1 MPSVDLRH
9 HRVWCLRAVPA
20 SSALSALNIG
30 VVGDER
36 REPPAAKSWGRAQ
49 ARPQPPENSRK
60 HAIPSPCGPHP
71 LARAR
76 WPNALLI
83 AWLLASASAAS
94 GQEPEL
100 SDAYFGE
107 RIAPLIEQYCGDC
120 HAGQEAEAGIRL
132 DRSDSLDKVR
142 QERSIWLK
150 VLGQL
155 QASAMPP
162 SDADQPT
169 AEERELLRV
178 WIDRAVNSVDCS
190 GPVSPGRVTLRRLN
204 RHEYRNTIRDLLGI
218 DYAPAA
224 DFPADDVGYGFD
236 HIGDVL
242 SLPTILMEKYLAA
255 AEEISRQAL
264 ADASSEPQ
272 DAQQRLPRRPI
283 ILRRPGEEWTPQAAA
298 AANLAPL
305 AAAAFRRPVT
315 DAEVA
320 RLAQL
325 VAQAVDDGE
334 SFEAGMQLAL
344 QAILISPHFLFRV
357 ELDPEGD
364 AETRQLNDHELAVRL
379 SYFLWSTMPDAE
391 LFDAAR
397 EGRLQDLSE
406 LEQQVRR
413 MLADPKSQALI
424 ENFAGQWLQLRNLD
438 TLTFDPA
445 RFPGCDAQLLADM
458 REETLQFFA
467 ALVREDQSLLRLLD
481 ADFTFVNQ
489 RLAAHYGLAGV
500 TGNEFRRV
508 SLQGTPRAGILTHAS
523 VLAVTSN
530 PSRTSP
536 VKRGKFVLD
545 NLLGAPP
552 PPAPANVPQLDDA
565 NRALTGTLRQRLEQH
580 RADPGCASCH
590 QLMDPIGFAL
600 EHFDAVGR
608 YRTTDAGQP
617 IDASGALPSGDQFSG
632 LDELRGLLLA
642 KRRDDVA
649 RCLVEKMLV
658 YALGRGLEYYDQCA
672 VNNIRQALEQD
683 DYRFSRLVLGVVQS
697 QPFQKRAKK
706 RSPT

>member
-1 MPSVDLRH
+1 
-9 HRVWCLRAVPA
+9 
-20 SSALSALNIG
+20 
-30 VVGDER
+30 
-36 REPPAAKSWGRAQ
+36 
-49 ARPQPPENSRK
+49 
-60 HAIPSPCGPHP
+60 
-71 LARAR
+71 
-76 WPNALLI
+76 
-83 AWLLASASAAS
+83 
-94 GQEPEL
+94 
-100 SDAYFGE
+100 
-107 RIAPLIEQYCGDC
+107 
-120 HAGQEAEAGIRL
+120 
-132 DRSDSLDKVR
+132 LDKVR